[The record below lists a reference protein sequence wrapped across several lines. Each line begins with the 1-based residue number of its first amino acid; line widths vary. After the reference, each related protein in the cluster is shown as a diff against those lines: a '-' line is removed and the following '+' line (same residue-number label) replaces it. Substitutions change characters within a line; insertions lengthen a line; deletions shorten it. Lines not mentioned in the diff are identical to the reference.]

1 MTAITAC
8 IPYYNNKNTIRSVVD
23 SIQSQQT
30 SIREIIVWDD
40 GSKESPKELLT
51 FNNVHIKANSITK
64 GRGFVRNA
72 LCREASN
79 EIILFCDGTN
89 RLPSNFVNIGIT
101 HFQNP
106 MCAAVSGLIINDK
119 SLQGTS
125 IRWRG
130 RHLFKE
136 EFNFGE
142 THQNVHNLTTY
153 GTLIRRSVV
162 LEVGN
167 FNENLWHSEDKEL
180 GKRIVAAGYKIIGD
194 PKLFAHSIKH
204 DSWMSVLERYWR
216 WYGGIDGKMNFLDY
230 CHSIKAS
237 FKPMIIEDLLANDIP
252 SALLSFVCPHY
263 GYLTAKIRD
272 TRKKIEK

>member
-8 IPYYNNKNTIRSVVD
+8 IPYYNNKDTIRSVIK
-23 SIQSQQT
+23 SIESQQT
-30 SIREIIVWDD
+30 SIQEIIVWDD
-40 GSKESPKELLT
+40 GSKESPKEFLKS
-51 FNNVHIKANSITK
+51 NNLHIKSNSYTK
-64 GRGFVRNA
+64 GRGSVRNS

-79 EIILFCDGTN
+79 EIILFCDATN
-89 RLPSNFVNIGIT
+89 TLPSNFVNIGIT

-136 EFNFGE
+136 KFKFGT

-180 GKRIVAAGYKIIGD
+180 GKRIVAAGYKMIGD
-194 PKLFAHSIKH
+194 PKLFVRSIKY
-204 DSWMSVLERYWR
+204 DSWISVLERYWR
-216 WYGGIDGKMNFLDY
+216 WYGGIDGEMNFLDY

-237 FKPMIIEDLLANDIP
+237 FKPMIMDDLLANDIP

-263 GYLTAKIRD
+263 GYMNTKFRD
-272 TRKKIEK
+272 LRKKFER